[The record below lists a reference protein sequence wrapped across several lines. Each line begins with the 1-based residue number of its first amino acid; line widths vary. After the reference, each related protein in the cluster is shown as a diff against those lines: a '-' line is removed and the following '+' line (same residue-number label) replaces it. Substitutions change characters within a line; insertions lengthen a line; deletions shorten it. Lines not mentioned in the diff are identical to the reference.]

1 MGVGGVA
8 GAAGGA
14 DAVKQDEHQEQVTL
28 FAWARLEE
36 SRFPELSLLFAV
48 PNGGARNVVTGQR
61 LKQEGVKRGV
71 PDVWLPVAR
80 CGYHGL
86 VIELK
91 AGKGRPTAEQKA
103 WLKALAAQGWLTQV
117 CVGFE
122 AARDVLVRYL
132 DGSCRASAAMDGA
145 DSER

>member
-1 MGVGGVA
+1 MRQA
-8 GAAGGA
+8 
-14 DAVKQDEHQEQVTL
+14 EHSEQVAL
-28 FAWARLEE
+28 FAWARYAEAQY
-36 SRFPELSLLFAV
+36 PELALMFAV

-91 AGKGRPTAEQKA
+91 AGKGRPTPEQKA
-103 WLKALAAQGWLTQV
+103 WLQALTDEGWLALV

-122 AARDVLVRYL
+122 AARQVIVSYL
-132 DGSCRASAAMDGA
+132 QGSFEETNFRQSSSSVPIMKT
-145 DSER
+145 SP

>member
-1 MGVGGVA
+1 M
-8 GAAGGA
+8 
-14 DAVKQDEHQEQVTL
+14 KQDEHQEQVAL
-28 FAWARLEE
+28 FDWARLTEG
-36 SRFPELSLLFAV
+36 RFPELALLFAV

-80 CGYHGL
+80 GGYHGL

-103 WLKALAAQGWLTQV
+103 WLEALEAQGWLARV

-122 AARDVLVRYL
+122 NARDLVAQYL
-132 DGSCRASAAMDGA
+132 DGSFRAPAAMDGIDLA
-145 DSER
+145 PSLTSRGALTL

>member
-1 MGVGGVA
+1 M
-8 GAAGGA
+8 
-14 DAVKQDEHQEQVTL
+14 KQQEHNEQVAL
-28 FAWARLEE
+28 FNWARCAEE
-36 SRFPELSLLFAV
+36 QHPELAVLFAV

-91 AGKGRPTAEQKA
+91 AGKGRPTREQVR
-103 WLKALAAQGWLTQV
+103 WLKDLEAQGWLALV
-117 CVGFE
+117 CVGAE
-122 AARDVLVRYL
+122 AARCVISSYL
-132 DGSCRASAAMDGA
+132 SETYTEA
-145 DSER
+145 DWDNSNRRN